1 MKKSYPVILIPEAKG
16 YSVYIPDF
24 DISTQGDDLTD
35 AIEMA
40 RDAIGLMGIH
50 LEDEGKIIPQAS
62 ELKDIICKDNEMTT
76 LVDIDFAKYRREIQT
91 EIFEVKAIKEL
102 CEKYNLKQ
110 IELSRRFEIPIRTV
124 QDWYREVRT
133 PPEYVVRMIEKLLIL
148 EP

>member
-1 MKKSYPVILIPEAKG
+1 MKKSYPVILITEAKG

-40 RDAIGLMGIH
+40 RDAIGLMGIS
-50 LEDEGKIIPQAS
+50 LEDEGRIIPKES
-62 ELKDIICKDNEMTT
+62 KLKNISCKDNETTT
-76 LVDIDFAKYRREIQT
+76 LVDIDFAKYRRELQT
-91 EIFEVKAIKEL
+91 EIFEVKTIKEL
-102 CEKYNLKQ
+102 CDKYNLKQ

>member
-1 MKKSYPVILIPEAKG
+1 MTNYKDFLNEQLQNEEFKKEYNA
-16 YSVYIPDF
+16 
-24 DISTQGDDLTD
+24 
-35 AIEMA
+35 
-40 RDAIGLMGIH
+40 
-50 LEDEGKIIPQAS
+50 
-62 ELKDIICKDNEMTT
+62 LKH
-76 LVDIDFAKYRREIQT
+76 
-91 EIFEVKAIKEL
+91 EVKTIKEL